1 MTPAGPPAQ
10 EIRAVSVHSTGPC
23 KRAAVISSG
32 GAELARQA
40 YAENVAP
47 PTINGPLR
55 AFGPGAR
62 IATTVRAGGKA
73 DLSNARGLGADWA
86 AVALVFALNVLLPVR
101 AGHLEAPRVKTS
113 RAKMLRADE
122 NDNGRTVKLAAG
134 EFLEITLAENPTTGY
149 RWHLLDG
156 GAVTANC
163 PLVKDSYEPGHP
175 QMAGQGGIHRWQF
188 QAAEPGACMIELEYR
203 RSWQKDKPPERTF
216 RIQVEVRKGVQAR
229 EHAKPSG

>member
-1 MTPAGPPAQ
+1 M
-10 EIRAVSVHSTGPC
+10 SVHSTGPC
-23 KRAAVISSG
+23 KRAAVVSSG
-32 GAELARQA
+32 GAGLARQA

-47 PTINGPLR
+47 PTITGPLR
-55 AFGPGAR
+55 TFGPGAR

-73 DLSNARGLGADWA
+73 DLSNARGLGASLA
-86 AVALVFALNVLLPVR
+86 AVALVFALGVPLPVR
-101 AGHLEAPRVKTS
+101 AGNLETRRAETPWVKTS

-122 NDNGRTVKLAAG
+122 KDNGRTVKLAAG
-134 EFLEITLAENPTTGY
+134 EFQELTLVENPTTGY

-216 RIQVEVRKGVQAR
+216 RIQVEVRKGVQAS